1 MSNELDES
9 RVKLDTHS
17 ELLLQALE
25 PLVPSLYDSLADSVS
40 MGDLFLKKAWVEE
53 HA

>member
-25 PLVPSLYDSLADSVS
+25 PLVPSLYDSLMDSVL

>member
-1 MSNELDES
+1 MLNELDES

-17 ELLLQALE
+17 ELLLQALK
-25 PLVPSLYDSLADSVS
+25 PLVPSLYDSLTDSVS
-40 MGDLFLKKAWVEE
+40 TGDLFLEKAWVEE